1 MRDILPTQAAQ
12 NIFDLTLSE
21 FGPYKGLDVTRNGR
35 NLLLGGKKGHL
46 ALLDW
51 KEKDLRL
58 EFQTKQLIRDV
69 KFLQNEQMF
78 AVAQKKYLH
87 IYDGNGIEL
96 HCMRDH

>member
-1 MRDILPTQAAQ
+1 M
-12 NIFDLTLSE
+12 
-21 FGPYKGLDVTRNGR
+21 TRNGR

-78 AVAQKKYLH
+78 AVA
-87 IYDGNGIEL
+87 
-96 HCMRDH
+96 